1 MFSYVVVAVFLMGS
15 LRNFHVS
22 GCDFNCADKPV
33 FTPSRLVVKY
43 GDSASAECVACTG
56 ACQNTLYN
64 LEKSVGDVTR
74 NGTTLLWTVGSLTE
88 WDPSPDCYYNTDTN
102 KQCCSTLPVIVY
114 QPPESVSFSFINHTG
129 PMFEHNQYTL
139 QCTVE
144 NVAPVGNLV
153 VTFYRGQTALDQQ
166 KSRISQLKP
175 VSDTFTLNINVSK
188 EDDGAQY
195 WCEAK
200 LELGPEGPQRPPVVA
215 SENITATVYYGPR
228 LLNAENP
235 NPIKITEGHSLRL
248 NCSAV
253 GNPIPSYTWTVPSA
267 SSSFPNDSVLT
278 INSVN
283 FEHEGQYTCTVSCMG
298 RTVDVTFAVDV
309 QADVIPYI
317 IAAAVIAAVVIIAA
331 GLVVYFQYYRHSK
344 MGQYK
349 LKDVLR
355 SPKREAVPLQA

>member
-1 MFSYVVVAVFLMGS
+1 GEFLFFKLFFSTTFQKQHLIS
-15 LRNFHVS
+15 LNYNLANFYLLLLFSVS
-22 GCDFNCADKPV
+22 M
-33 FTPSRLVVKY
+33 KY

-215 SENITATVYYGPR
+215 SENITATVYCESD
-228 LLNAENP
+228 EN
-235 NPIKITEGHSLRL
+235 NRHSLRL

-309 QADVIPYI
+309 QGEFRPVQSF
-317 IAAAVIAAVVIIAA
+317 AVVH
-331 GLVVYFQYYRHSK
+331 VKQEVS
-344 MGQYK
+344 
-349 LKDVLR
+349 
-355 SPKREAVPLQA
+355 